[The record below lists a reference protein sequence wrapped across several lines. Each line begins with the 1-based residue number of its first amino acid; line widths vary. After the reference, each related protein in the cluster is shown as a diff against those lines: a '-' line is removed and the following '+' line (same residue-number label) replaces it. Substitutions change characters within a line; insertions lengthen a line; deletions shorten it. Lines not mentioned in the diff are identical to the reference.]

1 MNSSINP
8 LLKASRL
15 PLVSQDL
22 VEATW
27 KKAAAMNAKTALAI
41 QKSAGKLQPEL
52 TGFVL
57 RWTQELRPD
66 AIGLALYVTV
76 VVFEMFRTTGVTIRK
91 ATNKSVMAHWKCCV
105 EQADHLEA
113 SGVEP
118 HTFPSLGLSTDEP
131 HVLQYVIDA
140 LTEDS
145 EDDAVF
151 LTAKEFWH
159 LFATLKTVV
168 DTLHDSASATLTR

>member
-1 MNSSINP
+1 MRDVNLQKKVST
-8 LLKASRL
+8 L
-15 PLVSQDL
+15 PFVSQDL

-57 RWTQELRPD
+57 RWTKELRPD
-66 AIGLALYVTV
+66 AIGLALYVMV
-76 VVFEMFRTTGVTIRK
+76 VVFEMFRATGVKIRK
-91 ATNKSVMAHWKCCV
+91 ATDKSVMAHWKHCV

-118 HTFPSLGLSTDEP
+118 DILPSLDLSTDEP
-131 HVLQYVIDA
+131 HVLRYVIDA

-145 EDDAVF
+145 EDDSVF

-159 LFATLKTVV
+159 LLATLKTVV
-168 DTLHDSASATLTR
+168 DTLHDSATATLTR

>member
-1 MNSSINP
+1 MST
-8 LLKASRL
+8 L
-15 PLVSQDL
+15 PFVSQDL

-27 KKAAAMNAKTALAI
+27 KKAAAMNARTALAI
-41 QKSAGKLQPEL
+41 QKNAGKLQPEL

-76 VVFEMFRTTGVTIRK
+76 VVFEMFRATGVKIRK

-105 EQADHLEA
+105 EQADHLET

-118 HTFPSLGLSTDEP
+118 HTLLSLGLSTDEP

-145 EDDAVF
+145 EGDAVV

-168 DTLHDSASATLTR
+168 DTLHDFASTTLTR